1 MPNDEHHA
9 PESSVDGRENLSGFM
24 TPLLPEPLKQG
35 DIIGIAAPASPLKR
49 TPFFKGVAILAE
61 MGFKPYVP
69 EGVLASDG
77 YFAGPDEHRATLLMD
92 LLTDDSVKAIMCARG
107 GFGSARVLP
116 LLDYERIKRRPKAI
130 VGFSDITALL
140 CALNRHCGWVTYHGP
155 MVATLPDTDRACR
168 NSLFSALVSDYP
180 LSITPLGGV
189 SLRPGMATGPVIGGN
204 LTILCHLIG
213 TPYEPVW
220 EGRILFV
227 EERGEALY
235 RIDRML
241 THLKLAG
248 CLDRLAGLVVGAFDD
263 FDIMTDV
270 WRVVMSVTETATYPI
285 AAGFPFGHGPRNET
299 IPMGLVATLD
309 AQTPSLVFKAAKRC
323 ET

>member
-1 MPNDEHHA
+1 MANNEQRE
-9 PESSVDGRENLSGFM
+9 PESPVGSCENLSECLA
-24 TPLLPEPLKQG
+24 PLLPAPLKAG
-35 DIIGIAAPASPLKR
+35 DVIGIAAPASPIER
-49 TPFFKGVAILAE
+49 EPFFTGVTILAE

-69 EGVLASDG
+69 EGVFASED
-77 YFAGPDEHRATLLMD
+77 YFAGSDQHRAALLMD

-107 GFGSARVLP
+107 GFGSARVLA

-130 VGFSDITALL
+130 VGFSDMTALL
-140 CALNRHCGWVTYHGP
+140 CALNRQCGWVTYHGP

-168 NSLFSALVSDYP
+168 DSLFSALVSDYP
-180 LSITPLGGV
+180 LSITPPGGV
-189 SLRPGMATGPVIGGN
+189 PLRPGIAAGPVIGGN

-220 EGRILFV
+220 AGRILFI

-248 CLDRLAGLVVGAFDD
+248 CLDRLAGLVVGGFDD

-270 WRVVMSVTETATYPI
+270 WRVVMSVTQTTTYPI
-285 AAGFPFGHGPRNET
+285 AAGFPFGHGAWNET
-299 IPMGLVATLD
+299 VPMGLVATLD
-309 AQTPSLVFKAAKRC
+309 AGTPSLVFKAAECC
-323 ET
+323 EA